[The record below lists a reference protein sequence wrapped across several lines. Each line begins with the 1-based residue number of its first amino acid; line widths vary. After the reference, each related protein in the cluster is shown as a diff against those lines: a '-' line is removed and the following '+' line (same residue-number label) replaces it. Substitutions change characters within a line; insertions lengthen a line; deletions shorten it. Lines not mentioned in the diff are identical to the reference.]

1 MRCSIAIGTAI
12 EYAKG
17 TLNRF
22 TKEWQRMMF
31 GPSKDSQAVDDY
43 IDNLKTKHSK
53 EKYLA
58 DCRFYLKIHLLE
70 NPLSIMTLNGSTLL
84 QRTID
89 MANVVDEM
97 TDSQIAYRLDLL
109 NRKPRNL

>member
-1 MRCSIAIGTAI
+1 MFAP
-12 EYAKG
+12 
-17 TLNRF
+17 
-22 TKEWQRMMF
+22 TKE
-31 GPSKDSQAVDDY
+31 SQAVDDY

-58 DCRFYLKIHLLE
+58 DCRFYLKIYLLE
-70 NPLSIMTLNGSTLL
+70 TNIFMSLNGRTLL

-89 MANVVDEM
+89 MAKVVDEM

-109 NRKPRNL
+109 SKKPNNL

>member
-1 MRCSIAIGTAI
+1 MKCLIAIGTAI

-22 TKEWQRMMF
+22 TKEWQRIMF

-58 DCRFYLKIHLLE
+58 VEWDPHALV
-70 NPLSIMTLNGSTLL
+70 
-84 QRTID
+84 QRWL
-89 MANVVDEM
+89 M
-97 TDSQIAYRLDLL
+97 L
-109 NRKPRNL
+109 